1 MPPAKPYEPS
11 LVRDGLAVYRI
22 GRGEPVLVMPGPH
35 RFERP
40 GLPAADALI
49 GTLTRLGRQVITFDP
64 PGSGHSQRPAH
75 LGMAEM
81 HQCTGQ
87 ALDGCGL
94 PGPVDAVGHSMA
106 GLVLLA
112 YALDHPRRLRRL
124 VLIGTGSGGPAYMTA
139 PGALWNRTH
148 PGFWGLAALGIV
160 HMAWPRRATETM
172 LNNYITRRSF
182 ADRRLASTTP
192 VLPGDWLRHRR
203 GYPQW
208 HRIARKLDYSG
219 RLGEIR
225 VPTLV
230 LCGRHDPQ
238 YPPACSEQ
246 LAAEIP
252 GARLV
257 FFDHSGHYP
266 CTEEPAVF
274 QEAIRAFWQP

>member
-1 MPPAKPYEPS
+1 MSPARPCEPS
-11 LVRDGLAVYRI
+11 LARDGLAVYRI

-40 GLPAADALI
+40 GLRAADALI
-49 GTLTRLGRQVITFDP
+49 DALTRLGRQVITFDP
-64 PGSGHSQRPAH
+64 PGSGDSERPAR
-75 LGMAEM
+75 LSMAEM

-87 ALDGCGL
+87 ALDGCGVS
-94 PGPVDAVGHSMA
+94 GPVDAVGHSMA

-124 VLIGTGSGGPAYMTA
+124 VLIGTGSGGPAYMRA

-148 PGFWGLAALGIV
+148 PGFWGLAALGVV

-172 LNNYITRRSF
+172 LNNYIARRSF
-182 ADRRLASTTP
+182 ADRGLASTTQ

-203 GYPQW
+203 GHPEW

-219 RLGEIR
+219 RLAEIS

-246 LAAEIP
+246 LATRIP

-257 FFDHSGHYP
+257 FFEHSGHYP
-266 CTEEPAVF
+266 YIEEPAAF
-274 QEAIRAFWQP
+274 QEAVRVFWQP